1 MDASFAPQYIFL
13 LKSICTVPRIALHG
27 RIFSMF
33 LTENYIA
40 SRKKPLPSHQERCL
54 APRNRYA
61 ASLRPETVT
70 ILQRVVRCG
79 ACGHNNCAL
88 TGLCSWLGGRGC
100 ERRLQAISA
109 GTPCVVQKVAERG
122 FQLLELDLRWKFQGV
137 SVVCVLLARLMNRWN
152 IIQYTGMT
160 LFKCCFNTSLIAKIV
175 INTQV
180 FIKFW
185 RKNSFQK
192 FCRPL
197 FPNKKSCLIC

>member
-1 MDASFAPQYIFL
+1 MHRLLHNIFSYWNRYAL
-13 LKSICTVPRIALHG
+13 CRGLHCTVGYFPCFWLKI
-27 RIFSMF
+27 I
-33 LTENYIA
+33 
-40 SRKKPLPSHQERCL
+40 SRAVRKPLLSHQERCL

-192 FCRPL
+192 FFRPL